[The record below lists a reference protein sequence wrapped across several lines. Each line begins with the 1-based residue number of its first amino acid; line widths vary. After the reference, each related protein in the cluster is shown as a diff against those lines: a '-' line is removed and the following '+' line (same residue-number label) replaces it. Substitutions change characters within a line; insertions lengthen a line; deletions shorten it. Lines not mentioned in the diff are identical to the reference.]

1 MLRIITCLQTQHDWR
16 LVLLAAGVCL
26 LTSISAINMYQRATA
41 DDKATSRLFW
51 ALTAGLVGGCGVWAT
66 HFIGMLAYTPGVSI
80 SFDFLMT
87 VASLGVAIVMMV
99 VGFITATYGDRTWA
113 PLIGGGILGAAISL
127 MHYLGIA
134 SLRMPADIVWMPD
147 LLAVSIACGVGF
159 GALSLS
165 VVRRGETVWFGAIG
179 AGLLMVAIL
188 TDHFI
193 AMSAMGLISDVTATS
208 ENVGLSPI
216 ALSVGVAS
224 VMAAFVVA
232 CLISAI
238 SDRRSRRDIN
248 ERNIQLNAAIDN
260 MRQGLCMFGPDNCLQ
275 LWNEKYVG
283 MYKIAPEDIRVGMTV
298 DDMFAARKKAGTIV
312 KDLDSYSS
320 HLWNSVENREF
331 TRWILELVDGRTISV
346 SYQSMENGGWVGTH
360 EDITE
365 QRKSEA
371 QIQYLAQHD
380 SLTGLFNRAAFNE
393 HVHKVWEEAM
403 REQRSFTILSLDI
416 DRFSEINDTYGHSAG
431 DTFLDEAARRLQAA
445 CGSAFIARLGGD
457 EFMIV
462 SSEGE
467 QPARAGDICTRVLTA
482 FEMTFHIE
490 GHPIHSGCTVGVSIF
505 PQDGADV
512 ETLITNADVA
522 LYRAKKEERGS
533 VRFFEPAMDKQLR
546 EKRALLHDL
555 GVAIGNGQLE
565 LHYQPQGGPD
575 GNPFGFETL
584 VRWRHPAKGLIAPG
598 AFIPLA
604 EETGSIV
611 AIDAWI
617 LREACR
623 EAASWPNPL
632 QIAINVSPMSFQQND
647 LPGLIHSILLET
659 GLNPKRLE
667 IEITE
672 GVLMQDFSRACSILR
687 RIKNLGVRI
696 AMDDFGTGYSSLSYL
711 QSFPFDKIKIDQTFV
726 AQIHKNVQSSAI
738 IRAIISLGEALN
750 LGVIAEGVETEAQ
763 RDFLADAGC
772 TEMQGYL
779 LGRPQPISA
788 YNPIIGR
795 PSVVSNKKAFAS

>member
-1 MLRIITCLQTQHDWR
+1 
-16 LVLLAAGVCL
+16 VCL
-26 LTSISAINMYQRATA
+26 LTSLAAINMYQRANA
-41 DDKATSRLFW
+41 DGKASSRLFW
-51 ALTAGLVGGCGVWAT
+51 ALTAGLVSGCGVWAT
-66 HFIGMLAYTPGVSI
+66 HFIGMLAFTPGI
-80 SFDFLMT
+80 PMSFDFLMT
-87 VASLGVAIVMMV
+87 AASLGVAIVLMI
-99 VGFITATYGDRTWA
+99 VGFVTATYGDRMWG
-113 PLIGGGILGAAISL
+113 PLMGGAILGAATSL

-147 LLAVSIACGVGF
+147 LLIISIQCGVVL
-159 GALSLS
+159 GALSLF
-165 VVRRGETVWFGAIG
+165 VVRRGEAIWRG
-179 AGLLMVAIL
+179 VIGTGLLMLAIL
-188 TDHFI
+188 SDHFI
-193 AMSAMGLISDVTATS
+193 AMSAMGLISDIATTS
-208 ENVGLSPI
+208 ENSGLSSV

-260 MRQGLCMFGPDNCLQ
+260 MMQGLCMFGPDNCLQ
-275 LWNEKYVG
+275 LWNEKYVA
-283 MYKIAPEDIRVGMTV
+283 MYKIAPEDIRVGITV
-298 DDMFAARKKAGTIV
+298 DEMFAARKKAGTIV

-320 HLWNSVENREF
+320 RLRDCVENREF
-331 TRWILELVDGRTISV
+331 NRWILELVDGRTISV

-365 QRKSEA
+365 QRNSEA
-371 QIQYLAQHD
+371 RIQYLAQHD

-393 HVHKVWEEAM
+393 HVYKVWQEAV

-431 DTFLDEAARRLQAA
+431 DIFLDEAARRLRAA

-490 GHPIHSGCTVGVSIF
+490 GHAIHSSCTVGVSIF

-512 ETLITNADVA
+512 ETLVTNADVA

-533 VRFFEPAMDKQLR
+533 VRFFEPEMDKQIR

-555 GVAIGNGQLE
+555 GIAIENRQLE
-565 LHYQPQGGPD
+565 LHYQPQSGPD
-575 GNPFGFETL
+575 GSPFGFEAL
-584 VRWRHPAKGLIAPG
+584 VRWRHPGRGLISPG
-598 AFIPLA
+598 IFIPLA
-604 EETGSIV
+604 EETGLIV
-611 AIDAWI
+611 AIDEWI

-623 EAASWPNPL
+623 EAASWPNPM
-632 QIAINVSPMSFQQND
+632 QVAINVSPMSFQQND
-647 LPGLIHSILLET
+647 LPGLIHAILLET
-659 GLNPKRLE
+659 GLSPRRLE

-772 TEMQGYL
+772 VEMQGYL
-779 LGRPQPISA
+779 LGRPQPIDG
-788 YNPIIGR
+788 YGHITGR
-795 PSVVSNKKAFAS
+795 PPMILNKARAG

>member
-1 MLRIITCLQTQHDWR
+1 MLRIINCLNTQHDWR
-16 LVLLAAGVCL
+16 LVLLAGGVCL
-26 LTSISAINMYQRATA
+26 LTSVAAINMYQRATA
-41 DDKATSRLFW
+41 DDKAASRLFW
-51 ALTAGLVGGCGVWAT
+51 ALTAGLLSGCGIWAT
-66 HFIGMLAYTPGVSI
+66 HFIGILAYTPGIPI

-87 VASLGVAIVMMV
+87 AGSLGVAIVLMIA
-99 VGFITATYGDRTWA
+99 GFITATYGDRMWA
-113 PLIGGGILGAAISL
+113 PLIGGGIIGAAISL
-127 MHYLGIA
+127 MHYLGTA

-147 LLAVSIACGVGF
+147 LLIVSIQCGVVL
-159 GALSLS
+159 GALSLFI
-165 VVRRGETVWFGAIG
+165 VRRGESLWYDGAG
-179 AGLLMVAIL
+179 VGLLMAAIL
-188 TDHFI
+188 SDHFI
-193 AMSAMGLISDVTATS
+193 AMSAMGLISDISVTSDDA
-208 ENVGLSPI
+208 GLSPV
-216 ALSVGVAS
+216 ALSVGVAA
-224 VMAAFVVA
+224 VMAAFVVT

-260 MRQGLCMFGPDNCLQ
+260 MMQGLCMFGPDNRLQ
-275 LWNEKYVG
+275 LWNEKYVA
-283 MYKIAPEDIRVGMTV
+283 MYKIAPEDIHVGMTV
-298 DDMFAARKKAGTIV
+298 DEMFAARKKSGTIV

-320 HLWNSVENREF
+320 LLLNSVEKREF
-331 TRWILELVDGRTISV
+331 TRWVLELVDGRTISV

-371 QIQYLAQHD
+371 QIQFLAHHD
-380 SLTGLFNRAAFNE
+380 ALTGLFNRAAFNE
-393 HVHKVWEEAM
+393 HVYKVWSQAV
-403 REQRSFTILSLDI
+403 REHRSFTILSLDI
-416 DRFSEINDTYGHSAG
+416 DRFSEINDTYGHTAG

-467 QPARAGDICTRVLTA
+467 QPARAGDICARVLTA
-482 FEMTFHIE
+482 FEMTFHVD
-490 GHPIHSGCTVGVSIF
+490 GHTIHSGCTVGVSIF

-533 VRFFEPAMDKQLR
+533 VRFFEPEMDKQVR

-555 GVAIGNGQLE
+555 GVAIENGQLE
-565 LHYQPQGGPD
+565 LHYQPQGDPD
-575 GNPFGFETL
+575 GAPFGFETL
-584 VRWRHPAKGLIAPG
+584 VRWRHPAKGLISPG
-598 AFIPLA
+598 TFIPLA
-604 EETGSIV
+604 EESGLIV
-611 AIDAWI
+611 AIDEWI

-623 EAASWPNPL
+623 EATSWPNPL

-659 GLNPKRLE
+659 GLNPRRLE

-772 TEMQGYL
+772 VEMQGYL
-779 LGRPQPISA
+779 LGRPQPIAA
-788 YNPIIGR
+788 YNHIIGR
-795 PSVVSNKKAFAS
+795 PSAELDKALAS

>member
-1 MLRIITCLQTQHDWR
+1 MLRIITCLDSQHDWR

-26 LTSISAINMYQRATA
+26 LTSLAALNMYQRANA
-41 DDKATSRLFW
+41 DDKDSSRLFW
-51 ALTAGLVGGCGVWAT
+51 ALTAGLVSGCGVWAT
-66 HFIGMLAYTPGVSI
+66 HFIGMLAYTPGIPV
-80 SFDFLMT
+80 SFDFMMT
-87 VASLGVAIVMMV
+87 VASLSIAIVMMSA
-99 VGFITATYGDRTWA
+99 GFVTATYGDRIWA
-113 PLIGGGILGAAISL
+113 PLIGGAIFGVATSL
-127 MHYLGIA
+127 MHYVGIA

-147 LLAVSIACGVGF
+147 LLTASIVCGMGF
-159 GALSLS
+159 SALSFFIA
-165 VVRRGETVWFGAIG
+165 RRGETLWHGG
-179 AGLLMVAIL
+179 LSAGLLVVAIL
-188 TDHFI
+188 SDHLI
-193 AMSAMGLISDVTATS
+193 AISAMGLIPDSTATS
-208 ENVGLSPI
+208 DSVGLSPF
-216 ALSVGVAS
+216 ALSGGVAS

-248 ERNIQLNAAIDN
+248 ERNMQLNAAIDN
-260 MRQGLCMFGPDNCLQ
+260 MMQGLCMFGPDNCLQ
-275 LWNEKYVG
+275 LWNEKYVA
-283 MYKIAPEDIRVGMTV
+283 MYKLAPEDIRVGMTV
-298 DDMFAARKKAGTIV
+298 DEMLAARKKAGTIV
-312 KDLDSYSS
+312 KDLDAYSS
-320 HLWNSVENREF
+320 RLWNSVENREF
-331 TRWILELVDGRTISV
+331 TRWVLELVDGRTISV
-346 SYQSMENGGWVGTH
+346 SYQAMENGGWVGTH

-393 HVHKVWEEAM
+393 HVHKVWEEAV
-403 REQRSFTILSLDI
+403 RERRSFTVLSLDI
-416 DRFSEINDTYGHSAG
+416 DRFGEINDTYGHSTG
-431 DTFLDEAARRLQAA
+431 DLFLDEVARRLQAA

-482 FEMTFHIE
+482 FEMTFQIE
-490 GHPIHSGCTVGVSIF
+490 GHAIHSGCTVGVSIF

-512 ETLITNADVA
+512 ETLISNADVA

-533 VRFFEPAMDKQLR
+533 VRFFEPEMDKQLR

-555 GVAIGNGQLE
+555 GVAIENGQFE

-575 GNPFGFETL
+575 GNPFGFEAL
-584 VRWRHPAKGLIAPG
+584 VRWRHPVKGLVAPG
-598 AFIPLA
+598 TFIPLA
-604 EETGSIV
+604 EETGLIV

-623 EAASWPNPL
+623 EAASWPNAL
-632 QIAINVSPMSFQQND
+632 QVAINVSPMSFQQND
-647 LPGLIHSILLET
+647 LPGLIHGILLET

-772 TEMQGYL
+772 VEMQGYL
-779 LGRPQPISA
+779 LGRPQPIDA
-788 YNPIIGR
+788 YGDLIGR
-795 PSVVSNKKAFAS
+795 PSAVLDKARAG

>member
-1 MLRIITCLQTQHDWR
+1 MLRIITCLHTQHDWR

-26 LTSISAINMYQRATA
+26 LTSLAALNMYQRAHA
-41 DDKATSRLFW
+41 DDKATARLFW
-51 ALTAGLVGGCGVWAT
+51 ALTAGLVSGCGVWAT
-66 HFIGMLAYTPGVSI
+66 HFIGMLAYTPGIPI
-80 SFDFLMT
+80 SFDFMMT
-87 VASLGVAIVMMV
+87 VASLAAAVVMMV
-99 VGFITATYGDRTWA
+99 IGFITATYGDRIWA
-113 PLIGGGILGAAISL
+113 PLIGGAILGVATSL

-134 SLRMPADIVWMPD
+134 SLRMPAEIVWMPD
-147 LLAVSIACGVGF
+147 LLMVSIACGVGF
-159 GALSLS
+159 GALSLFI
-165 VVRRGETVWFGAIG
+165 VRRGETMFYGAMG
-179 AGLLMVAIL
+179 TALLMMAIL
-188 TDHFI
+188 SDHFI
-193 AMSAMGLISDVTATS
+193 ALSAVGLIPDVTATS
-208 ENVGLSPI
+208 ENVGLSPV

-224 VMAAFVVA
+224 VMAAFVAA

-260 MRQGLCMFGPDNCLQ
+260 MMQGLCMFGPDNCLQ
-275 LWNEKYVG
+275 LWNEKYVA

-298 DDMFAARKKAGTIV
+298 DEMFAARKKAGTIV

-320 HLWNSVENREF
+320 RLRDSVENREF
-331 TRWILELVDGRTISV
+331 NRWILELVDGRTISV

-393 HVHKVWEEAM
+393 HVRTVWEDAM

-431 DTFLDEAARRLQAA
+431 DTFLDEVAHRLQVA

-482 FEMTFHIE
+482 FEMTFHID
-490 GHPIHSGCTVGVSIF
+490 GHAIHSGCTVGVSIF

-533 VRFFEPAMDKQLR
+533 VRFFEPAMDKQIR

-555 GVAIGNGQLE
+555 GVAIENEQLE
-565 LHYQPQGGPD
+565 LHYQPQSGPD

-584 VRWRHPAKGLIAPG
+584 VRWRHPVKGLVGPG
-598 AFIPLA
+598 IFIPLA

-611 AIDAWI
+611 AIDGWI

-623 EAASWPNPL
+623 EAASWPKPM
-632 QIAINVSPMSFQQND
+632 QIAINVSPMSFQHND

-772 TEMQGYL
+772 VEMQGYL
-779 LGRPQPISA
+779 LGRPQPIAA
-788 YNPIIGR
+788 YGHIIGR
-795 PSVVSNKKAFAS
+795 PSVAPGRALAG

>member
-16 LVLLAAGVCL
+16 LVLLAGGVCL
-26 LTSISAINMYQRATA
+26 LGSIATINMYQRANA
-41 DDKATSRLFW
+41 DAKAMSRLFW
-51 ALTAGLVGGCGVWAT
+51 ALTAGLVSGCGVWAT
-66 HFIGMLAYTPGVSI
+66 HFIGMLAYTPGIPI

-87 VASLGVAIVMMV
+87 VASLGVAVVMMI

-113 PLIGGGILGAAISL
+113 PLIGGGILGVAASL

-147 LLAVSIACGVGF
+147 LLAVSIVCGVIF
-159 GALSLS
+159 GALSLFTA
-165 VVRRGETVWFGAIG
+165 RRGETLRYGAAG
-179 AGLLMVAIL
+179 AALLVIAIL
-188 TDHFI
+188 SDHFI
-193 AMSAMGLISDVTATS
+193 AMSAIGLIPDITALS
-208 ENVGLSPI
+208 ENVGLSPV
-216 ALSVGVAS
+216 ALSVGVAA
-224 VMAAFVVA
+224 VMAAFVAA

-260 MRQGLCMFGPDNCLQ
+260 MMQGLCMFGPDNRLQ
-275 LWNEKYVG
+275 LWNEKYVA
-283 MYKIAPEDIRVGMTV
+283 MYKIAPEEIHAGMTV
-298 DDMFAARKKAGTIV
+298 DQMFAARKKAGTIV
-312 KDLDSYSS
+312 KDLESYSS
-320 HLWNSVENREF
+320 RLWRSIDEREF
-331 TRWILELVDGRTISV
+331 TRWVLELVDGRVISV

-371 QIQYLAQHD
+371 QIQYLVQHD
-380 SLTGLFNRAAFNE
+380 SLTGLFNRVAFNE
-393 HVHKVWEEAM
+393 YVHKIWEDAA
-403 REQRSFTILSLDI
+403 REKRSFTILSLDI
-416 DRFSEINDTYGHSAG
+416 DRFGEVNDTYGHTAG
-431 DTFLDEAARRLQAA
+431 DTFLNEAARRLQAA

-482 FEMTFHIE
+482 FEMTFNID

-505 PQDGADV
+505 PQDGANV

-555 GVAIGNGQLE
+555 GVAIENGQLE
-565 LHYQPQGGPD
+565 LHYQPQGSPD
-575 GNPFGFETL
+575 GNPFGFEAL
-584 VRWRHPAKGLIAPG
+584 VRWRHPAKGLIGPG
-598 AFIPLA
+598 IFIPLA

-611 AIDAWI
+611 AIDEWI

-647 LPGLIHSILLET
+647 LPSLIHAILLET
-659 GLNPKRLE
+659 GLHPRRLE

-772 TEMQGYL
+772 VEMQGYL
-779 LGRPQPISA
+779 LGRPQSIA
-788 YNPIIGR
+788 TYDHVIGR
-795 PSVVSNKKAFAS
+795 SATAPGEALAS

>member
-16 LVLLAAGVCL
+16 LVFLAASVCL
-26 LTSISAINMYQRATA
+26 LASFAAVSMYQRATVG
-41 DDKATSRLFW
+41 DKTTPRLFW
-51 ALTAGLVGGCGVWAT
+51 ALTAGVVGGCGVWAT
-66 HFIGMLAYTPGVSI
+66 HFIGMLAYAPGIPI

-87 VASLGVAIVMMV
+87 VASLGVVVVMMAG
-99 VGFITATYGDRTWA
+99 GFMIATYGDQIWT
-113 PLIGGGILGAAISL
+113 PLIGGVILGVATSL
-127 MHYLGIA
+127 MHYLEIH
-134 SLRMPADIVWMPD
+134 SLRMRADIAWVPS

-159 GALSLS
+159 SALSLA
-165 VVRRGETVWFGAIG
+165 VARRGETVWFGAISV
-179 AGLLMVAIL
+179 GLLVVAIL
-188 TDHFI
+188 SGHFI
-193 AMSAMGLISDVTATS
+193 AISAMELVPDMTPTS
-208 ENVGLSPI
+208 PNVGLSPM

-224 VMAAFVVA
+224 VMAAFVAA
-232 CLISAI
+232 CGISAI
-238 SDRRSRRDIN
+238 SDRRSRRSIS
-248 ERNIQLNAAIDN
+248 ERNIQLNAAINN

-275 LWNEKYVG
+275 LWNEKYVE
-283 MYKIAPEDIRVGMTV
+283 MYRVAPEEIRAGMTV
-298 DDMFAARKKAGTIV
+298 DEMFAARKKAGTIV
-312 KDLDSYSS
+312 RDLDSYSS
-320 HLWNSVENREF
+320 HLRNSVENREF
-331 TRWILELVDGRTISV
+331 TKWIHELVDGRTISV

-365 QRKSEA
+365 QCKSEA

-393 HVHKVWEEAM
+393 HVHKIWEGAI
-403 REQRSFTILSLDI
+403 REQRSFTILSIDI
-416 DRFSEINDTYGHSAG
+416 DRFGEINDTYGHSAG

-482 FEMTFHIE
+482 FEMTFHID

-512 ETLITNADVA
+512 ETLIANADVA

-533 VRFFEPAMDKQLR
+533 VRFFEPAMDRQLR
-546 EKRALLHDL
+546 EKRALLQDL
-555 GVAIGNGQLE
+555 GVAIENGQLE
-565 LHYQPQGGPD
+565 LHYQPQGSTD
-575 GNPFGFETL
+575 GSPFGFETL
-584 VRWRHPAKGLIAPG
+584 VRWRHPARGLIGPG

-611 AIDAWI
+611 AVDTWI
-617 LREACR
+617 LSEACR

-632 QIAINVSPMSFQQND
+632 QIAVNVSPMSFQQND
-647 LPGLIHSILLET
+647 LPGLIHAILLET

-672 GVLMQDFSRACSILR
+672 GVLMQDFSHACSILR

-750 LGVIAEGVETEAQ
+750 LGVIAEGVETEDQ
-763 RDFLADAGC
+763 REFLAEAGC

-779 LGRPQPISA
+779 LGRPQPIAA
-788 YNPIIGR
+788 YNHVIGR
-795 PSVVSNKKAFAS
+795 PSAAPRKALAG

>member
-1 MLRIITCLQTQHDWR
+1 LRD
-16 LVLLAAGVCL
+16 
-26 LTSISAINMYQRATA
+26 
-41 DDKATSRLFW
+41 
-51 ALTAGLVGGCGVWAT
+51 
-66 HFIGMLAYTPGVSI
+66 
-80 SFDFLMT
+80 
-87 VASLGVAIVMMV
+87 
-99 VGFITATYGDRTWA
+99 
-113 PLIGGGILGAAISL
+113 
-127 MHYLGIA
+127 
-134 SLRMPADIVWMPD
+134 
-147 LLAVSIACGVGF
+147 
-159 GALSLS
+159 S
-165 VVRRGETVWFGAIG
+165 V
-179 AGLLMVAIL
+179 
-188 TDHFI
+188 
-193 AMSAMGLISDVTATS
+193 
-208 ENVGLSPI
+208 
-216 ALSVGVAS
+216 
-224 VMAAFVVA
+224 
-232 CLISAI
+232 
-238 SDRRSRRDIN
+238 
-248 ERNIQLNAAIDN
+248 Q
-260 MRQGLCMFGPDNCLQ
+260 
-275 LWNEKYVG
+275 
-283 MYKIAPEDIRVGMTV
+283 
-298 DDMFAARKKAGTIV
+298 
-312 KDLDSYSS
+312 
-320 HLWNSVENREF
+320 NREF
-331 TRWILELVDGRTISV
+331 TRWILELVDGRIISV

-380 SLTGLFNRAAFNE
+380 SLTGLFNRTAFNQ
-393 HVHKVWEEAM
+393 HVRKVWEEAM
-403 REQRSFTILSLDI
+403 KEQRPFTILSLDI
-416 DRFSEINDTYGHSAG
+416 DRFGEVNDTYGHSAG
-431 DTFLDEAARRLQAA
+431 DMFLDEVARRLQAA

-482 FEMTFHIE
+482 FEMTFHID
-490 GHPIHSGCTVGVSIF
+490 GHAIHSGCTVGVSIF

-512 ETLITNADVA
+512 ETLISNADVA

-533 VRFFEPAMDKQLR
+533 VRFFEPAMDKQIR

-555 GVAIGNGQLE
+555 GVAIENGQLE
-565 LHYQPQGGPD
+565 LHYQPQGSPD
-575 GNPFGFETL
+575 GRPFGFETL
-584 VRWRHPAKGLIAPG
+584 VRWRHPVKGLIAPG
-598 AFIPLA
+598 IFIPLA
-604 EETGSIV
+604 EEAGSIV
-611 AIDAWI
+611 AIDGWI

-623 EAASWPNPL
+623 EAASWPTPM
-632 QIAINVSPMSFQQND
+632 QIAINVSPMSFQHND

-772 TEMQGYL
+772 VEMQGYL
-779 LGRPQPISA
+779 LGRPQPIAA
-788 YNPIIGR
+788 YGHIIGR
-795 PSVVSNKKAFAS
+795 PSAAPGQALAG

>member
-1 MLRIITCLQTQHDWR
+1 
-16 LVLLAAGVCL
+16 
-26 LTSISAINMYQRATA
+26 
-41 DDKATSRLFW
+41 
-51 ALTAGLVGGCGVWAT
+51 
-66 HFIGMLAYTPGVSI
+66 
-80 SFDFLMT
+80 
-87 VASLGVAIVMMV
+87 
-99 VGFITATYGDRTWA
+99 
-113 PLIGGGILGAAISL
+113 LIGGGIIGVATSL

-147 LLAVSIACGVGF
+147 LLAVSIVCGVGF
-159 GALSLS
+159 GALSLFAA
-165 VVRRGETVWFGAIG
+165 RHGEGLRYGATG
-179 AGLLMVAIL
+179 AALLVVAIL
-188 TDHFI
+188 SDHFI
-193 AMSAMGLISDVTATS
+193 AMSAIGLIPDISALS
-208 ENVGLSPI
+208 ENVGLSPV

-260 MRQGLCMFGPDNCLQ
+260 MMQGLCMFGPDNCLQ
-275 LWNEKYVG
+275 LWNEKYVA
-283 MYKIAPEDIRVGMTV
+283 MYKLAPKDIRVGMTV
-298 DDMFAARKKAGTIV
+298 DDMFAARKNAGTIV

-320 HLWNSVENREF
+320 RLWSSVENREF
-331 TRWILELVDGRTISV
+331 NRWVLELVDGRTISV

-380 SLTGLFNRAAFNE
+380 SLTGLFNRSAFND
-393 HVHKVWEEAM
+393 HVRKVWEEAV

-416 DRFSEINDTYGHSAG
+416 DRFGEINDTYGHSAG
-431 DTFLDEAARRLQAA
+431 DIFLDEAARRLQAA

-482 FEMTFHIE
+482 FEMTFHID
-490 GHPIHSGCTVGVSIF
+490 GHAIHSSCTVGVSIF

-533 VRFFEPAMDKQLR
+533 IRFFEPAMDKQIR

-555 GVAIGNGQLE
+555 GVAIENEQLE
-565 LHYQPQGGPD
+565 LHYQPQSSPD
-575 GNPFGFETL
+575 GSPFGFEAL
-584 VRWRHPAKGLIAPG
+584 VRWRHPVKGLIAPG
-598 AFIPLA
+598 VFITLA
-604 EETGSIV
+604 EEGGSIV
-611 AIDAWI
+611 AIDGWI

-623 EAASWPNPL
+623 EAASWPKPM
-632 QIAINVSPMSFQQND
+632 QIAINVSPTSFQHND

-659 GLNPKRLE
+659 GLNPRRLE

-672 GVLMQDFSRACSILR
+672 GVLMQDFSHACSILR

-750 LGVIAEGVETEAQ
+750 LGVIAEGVETDAQ

-772 TEMQGYL
+772 VEMQGYL
-779 LGRPQPISA
+779 LGRPQPIGT
-788 YNPIIGR
+788 YGHIIGR
-795 PSVVSNKKAFAS
+795 SSEPSDQALAG

>member
-1 MLRIITCLQTQHDWR
+1 MLRIITCLDSQHDWR
-16 LVLLAAGVCL
+16 LLLLAAGVCL
-26 LTSISAINMYQRATA
+26 LTSLAALNMYQRANA
-41 DDKATSRLFW
+41 DDKDSSRLFW
-51 ALTAGLVGGCGVWAT
+51 ALTAGLVSGCGVWAT
-66 HFIGMLAYTPGVSI
+66 HFIGMLAYTPGIPV
-80 SFDFLMT
+80 SFDFPMT
-87 VASLGVAIVMMV
+87 VASLGIAIIMMGT
-99 VGFITATYGDRTWA
+99 GFVTATYGDRIWA
-113 PLIGGGILGAAISL
+113 PLIGGVIFGVATSL
-127 MHYLGIA
+127 MHYVGIA

-147 LLAVSIACGVGF
+147 LLTLSIICGMGF
-159 GALSLS
+159 GALSFF
-165 VVRRGETVWFGAIG
+165 VARRGETLWHGGMAAV
-179 AGLLMVAIL
+179 LLVVAIL
-188 TDHFI
+188 SDHLI
-193 AMSAMGLISDVTATS
+193 AISAIGLIPDSSATS
-208 ENVGLSPI
+208 ESVGLSPF
-216 ALSVGVAS
+216 ALSGGVAS

-248 ERNIQLNAAIDN
+248 ERNMQLNAAIDN
-260 MRQGLCMFGPDNCLQ
+260 MMQGLCMFGPDNCLQ
-275 LWNEKYVG
+275 LWNGKYLA
-283 MYKIAPEDIRVGMTV
+283 MYKLAPEDIRVGMTV
-298 DDMFAARKKAGTIV
+298 DEMFAARKKAGTIV
-312 KDLDSYSS
+312 KDLDAYSS
-320 HLWNSVENREF
+320 RLWNSVENREF
-331 TRWILELVDGRTISV
+331 TRWVLELVDGRTISV
-346 SYQSMENGGWVGTH
+346 SYQAMENGGWVGTH

-393 HVHKVWEEAM
+393 HVHKVWEEAV
-403 REQRSFTILSLDI
+403 RERRSFTVLSLDI
-416 DRFSEINDTYGHSAG
+416 DRFGEINDTYGHSTG
-431 DTFLDEAARRLQAA
+431 DLFLDEVARRLQAA

-462 SSEGE
+462 SAEGE

-482 FEMTFHIE
+482 FEMTFQID
-490 GHPIHSGCTVGVSIF
+490 GHAIHSGCTVGVSIF

-512 ETLITNADVA
+512 ETLISNADVA

-533 VRFFEPAMDKQLR
+533 VRFFEPEMDKQLR
-546 EKRALLHDL
+546 EKRGLLHDL
-555 GVAIGNGQLE
+555 GVAIENGQFE

-575 GNPFGFETL
+575 GNPFGFEAL
-584 VRWRHPAKGLIAPG
+584 VRWRHPVKGLVAPG
-598 AFIPLA
+598 TFIPLA
-604 EETGSIV
+604 EETGLIV

-623 EAASWPNPL
+623 EAASWPNAL
-632 QIAINVSPMSFQQND
+632 QVAINVSPMSFQQND
-647 LPGLIHSILLET
+647 LPGLIHGILLET

-750 LGVIAEGVETEAQ
+750 LGVIAEGVETAAQ

-772 TEMQGYL
+772 VEMQGYL
-779 LGRPQPISA
+779 LGRPQPIDA
-788 YNPIIGR
+788 YGYLIGR
-795 PSVVSNKKAFAS
+795 PSAVPDKARVG